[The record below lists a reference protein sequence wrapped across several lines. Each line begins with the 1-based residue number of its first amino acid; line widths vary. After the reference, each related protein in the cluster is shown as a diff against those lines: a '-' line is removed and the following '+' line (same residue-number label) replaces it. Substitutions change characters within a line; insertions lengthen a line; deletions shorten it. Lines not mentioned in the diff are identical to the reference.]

1 LPEVTAAAEPE
12 GSTLVVVGDVMI
24 DVSVEAGPL
33 ALGGDVRGEVRVRPG
48 GTGANTAVW
57 AASEGARV
65 ALFGRVGDDLPGR
78 LLAEALAERGVD
90 CRLAVDSSARTGTML
105 VIRQEGERSMIA
117 DRGANAR
124 LSPAD
129 LPDRLQAHAMLVS
142 GYLLFDPGSEPA
154 AVAALARADADLV
167 GVDAAS
173 WPLLRD
179 YGGERFLEATARA
192 NVLLANEREAEIL
205 GDGAP
210 ERLTGRYEH
219 VFVKEGPRGARYG
232 CDGRWIH
239 RSAEV
244 AGPVRDTTGAGDAF
258 AGALLT
264 ALAGGADPATA
275 LARACGAGARAAT
288 SLDTWPDPDG

>member
-1 LPEVTAAAEPE
+1 LPEAAGAAEPE
-12 GSTLVVVGDVMI
+12 CSGVVVVGDVMI
-24 DVSVEAGPL
+24 DVSVEAGSL

-65 ALFGRVGDDLPGR
+65 TLFGRVGDDLPGR

-90 CRLAVDSSARTGTML
+90 CRLAVDSAARTGTML
-105 VIRQEGERSMIA
+105 VVRQEGERSMIA
-117 DRGANAR
+117 DRGANAL

-129 LPDRLQAHAMLVS
+129 LPDRLRAHAMLVS

-154 AVAALARADADLV
+154 AMAALGRAEADLV
-167 GVDAAS
+167 GVEAAS

-179 YGGERFLEATARA
+179 YGRERFLEATAGA
-192 NVLLANEREAEIL
+192 NVLLANEREAEIMAN
-205 GDGAP
+205 GP
-210 ERLTGRYEH
+210 RERLTERYEH

-258 AGALLT
+258 AGALLA
-264 ALAGGADPATA
+264 ALAAGTGPAAA
-275 LARACGAGARAAT
+275 LARACGAGARAAIT
-288 SLDTWPDPDG
+288 LDTWPEPAG